1 LFQFISL
8 TFLSFSVDFALK
20 VVKWTE
26 NQMIKLQL
34 WDIAGKIATAR
45 ILISKAM
52 PFYAT
57 IALH

>member
-8 TFLSFSVDFALK
+8 TLLSFSVDFALK

-34 WDIAGKIATAR
+34 WDIAGKIATER
-45 ILISKAM
+45 I
-52 PFYAT
+52 
-57 IALH
+57 